1 MIEQD
6 RSERRA
12 LYLMIAGFILLAA
25 GSFAFIY
32 VSTQNYK
39 RHILADLEKQLAAI
53 VKLKVGELERW
64 RKDRLEHGTIISNV
78 EALSSLV
85 RRSFVD
91 GSDPE
96 ARRQLYGWF
105 VNYSDSFHY
114 DQIRLLDVDGNTL
127 ISLPAERPVVS
138 EAVQRRIA
146 EVVRSKQVT
155 MVDFYRN
162 DHDKRIYL
170 TMLIPVRSDLD
181 AEKVIGVVAMRV
193 DPDKY
198 VYPLIN
204 SWPTT
209 SVTAETLLVRREGDE
224 ALFLNE
230 LKFRKDSALNLR
242 VSLGNNVDLPAAK
255 AILGSEGFTEGID
268 YRGAAVAA
276 YLHAVPDSPWYLV
289 ARIDSEEVYEPLKER
304 VWWMTGVAT
313 LLLLSVGAGLGMV
326 RRQRRVQFYRTQYRV
341 ERERAWLLSVIA
353 RSLNEIYV
361 FDPDTLRFTFVNE
374 GGVVNLGYS
383 MDELQQLTAFYIN
396 PEFTEESFRVAIKPL
411 LTGEQERLVFD
422 TIHRRKNSTTYP
434 VEVYLQLIDTADST
448 VFLAVVN
455 DITSRKQTEKELQ
468 DKNTELERFAYTVS
482 HDLKSPIITIKGF
495 TGALEKD
502 LLKGNYGRMAGDL
515 KRVSDAADKMDA
527 LLRDLLELSTI
538 GHVINAVEMVDMN
551 LLADFVLEQLAGSM
565 KVNNLNIEV
574 QKGLPQVLC
583 DRLRMAE
590 VLQNLMENAIRYIG
604 DQSDPKILFGMR
616 EENGVNVFFVQD
628 NGIGIDEKFHQLIF
642 GLFNKLDAKSD
653 GTGVGLAL
661 VKRIIDAHGG
671 RVWVESEGVGKGSRF
686 CFTLPG

>member
-12 LYLMIAGFILLAA
+12 LYLMIAGFILLAT
-25 GSFAFIY
+25 GIFAFVY

-39 RHILADLEKQLAAI
+39 RHILADLENQLAAI

-64 RKDRLEHGTIISNV
+64 RKDRLEHGAIISRV
-78 EALSSLV
+78 ETLSSLI

-114 DQIRLLDVDGNTL
+114 DQIRLLDVEGNTFM
-127 ISLPAERPVVS
+127 SLPAERPPAS
-138 EAVQRRIA
+138 IAVRKRIA
-146 EVVRSKQVT
+146 EVVQSKQVT

-162 DHDKRIYL
+162 DHDKQVYL

-181 AEKVIGVVAMRV
+181 KEKVIGVIALRM
-193 DPDKY
+193 DPEKY

-204 SWPTT
+204 SWPTA
-209 SVTAETLLVRREGDE
+209 SVTAETLLVRREGNE

-230 LKFRKDSALNLR
+230 LKFRKNSALNLR
-242 VSLGNNVDLPAAK
+242 VSLNNIDLPATK
-255 AILGSEGFTEGID
+255 AILGREGFTEGVD

-276 YLHAVPDSPWYLV
+276 YTRAVPDAPWYLV

-304 VWWMTGVAT
+304 VWWMTGIAV
-313 LLLLSVGAGLGMV
+313 LLLLAVGAGMGMV
-326 RRQRRVQFYRTQYRV
+326 RRQRRVQFYRTQYRI
-341 ERERAWLLSVIA
+341 ERERAWLQSVIA

-361 FDPDTLRFTFVNE
+361 FEPQTLRFTFVNE
-374 GGVVNLGYS
+374 GGAANLGYT
-383 MDELQQLTAFYIN
+383 MEELQQLPAFNIK
-396 PEFTEESFRVAIKPL
+396 PEFTEESFRGAIKPL
-411 LTGEQERLVFD
+411 LTGEQERLVFE
-422 TIHRRKNSTTYP
+422 TIHRRKNGTTYP
-434 VEVYLQLIDTADST
+434 VEVYLQLIDTGDSA

-455 DITSRKQTEKELQ
+455 DITRRKQADKELQ
-468 DKNTELERFAYTVS
+468 DKNAELERFAYTVS

-515 KRVSDAADKMDA
+515 KRVSDAADNMDA

-538 GHVINAVEMVDMN
+538 GHVINKAETVDMN
-551 LLADFVLEQLAGSM
+551 LLAGHALAQLAGSM
-565 KVNNLNIEV
+565 KLKNLNVEV
-574 QKGLPQVLC
+574 QPDLPAVLC
-583 DRLRMAE
+583 DRVRMTE

-604 DQSDPKILFGMR
+604 DQTEPKILFGMR
-616 EENGVNVFFVQD
+616 EEDGVKIFFVQD
-628 NGIGIDEKFHQLIF
+628 NGIGIDEKYHQLIF
-642 GLFNKLDAKSD
+642 GLFNKLDAKSG

-671 RVWVESEGVGKGSRF
+671 RIWVESEGVGKGSRF